1 MATARK
7 KLKVCPFKINRY
19 AAIALLIMSLGEQEQ
34 LFSTML
40 LLF

>member
-1 MATARK
+1 MATASK